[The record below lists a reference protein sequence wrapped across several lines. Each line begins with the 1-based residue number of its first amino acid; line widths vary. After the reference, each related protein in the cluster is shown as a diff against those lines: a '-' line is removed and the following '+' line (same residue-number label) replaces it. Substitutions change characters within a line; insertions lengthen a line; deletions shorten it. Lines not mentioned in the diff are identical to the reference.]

1 MKFKII
7 LFASAFTIIS
17 GIVTNSFADFKDIKT
32 EDEIKFRQ
40 SGMTFM
46 RWNMGKID
54 RQVNKNPET
63 YNKEQVIAAANVIAA
78 VANSGIGT
86 LFSDRSKTGKGWKD
100 TRVKAE
106 YFEQP
111 EEVRKFASAFRK
123 EADKLV
129 QVTTSG
135 DVKAIGTQFDFVF
148 SACKDCHKKFR
159 KKD

>member
-1 MKFKII
+1 MKLKTI
-7 LFASAFTIIS
+7 LFASVITITF
-17 GIVTNSFADFKDIKT
+17 GIVANSFAGPEEKKA

-54 RQVNKNPET
+54 KQVNKHPEN
-63 YNKEQVIAAANVIAA
+63 YNKDQVAAAANVIAA
-78 VANSGIGT
+78 IANSDIGT
-86 LFSDRSKTGKGWKD
+86 LFSENSKTGKGWKE

-106 YFEQP
+106 FFDQP
-111 EEVRKFASAFRK
+111 EEVKKYASAFRK

-135 DVKAIGTQFDFVF
+135 DVKAIGEQFDSVF